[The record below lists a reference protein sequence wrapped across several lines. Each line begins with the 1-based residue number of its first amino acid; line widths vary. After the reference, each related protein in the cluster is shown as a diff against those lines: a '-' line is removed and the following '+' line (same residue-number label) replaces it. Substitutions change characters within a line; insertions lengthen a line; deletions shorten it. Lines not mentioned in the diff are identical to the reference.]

1 MNILISRNNRVKFP
15 PQFLYNSLSLSLLS
29 FHPFILN
36 FHSFHSRPFKTVSTR
51 IFQDLSL
58 LMVKLH
64 DIHPLKNDSIR
75 TMYYDIQFVVK
86 GLSYFIHSSLNFDRV
101 NNHEDRWKLIAS
113 FQTSLILSI
122 QFVIHN
128 WIVISRDGTH
138 AKEKSIPSSNNCL
151 ERIFYFGSIY
161 PNKTNY
167 QNYDTPSLISDTRV
181 YNPNTH
187 THRI

>member
-64 DIHPLKNDSIR
+64 DIHPLKSDIR

-86 GLSYFIHSSLNFDRV
+86 GLSYFIHSFLNFDRV

-138 AKEKSIPSSNNCL
+138 AREKSVDSYLLLITARRES
-151 ERIFYFGSIY
+151 F
-161 PNKTNY
+161 
-167 QNYDTPSLISDTRV
+167 ISDRYILIKLTTRI
-181 YNPNTH
+181 TI
-187 THRI
+187 HRL

>member
-51 IFQDLSL
+51 IFRDLSL

-138 AKEKSIPSSNNCL
+138 AREKSVDSYLLLITARRES
-151 ERIFYFGSIY
+151 F
-161 PNKTNY
+161 
-167 QNYDTPSLISDTRV
+167 ISDRYILIKLTTRI
-181 YNPNTH
+181 TI
-187 THRI
+187 HRL